1 MHLYVFSI
9 FSCMILPF
17 EHVGLNVLYMN
28 NYYMNKDCYCNAFVY
43 EITNVLV

>member
-17 EHVGLNVLYMN
+17 EHVVLNVLYMN
-28 NYYMNKDCYCNAFVY
+28 NYYRPISRVVIGQEVDYRS
-43 EITNVLV
+43 